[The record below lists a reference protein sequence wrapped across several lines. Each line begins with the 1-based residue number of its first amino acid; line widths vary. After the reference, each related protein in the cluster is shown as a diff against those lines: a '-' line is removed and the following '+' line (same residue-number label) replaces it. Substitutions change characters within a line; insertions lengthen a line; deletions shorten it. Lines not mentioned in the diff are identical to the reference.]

1 MSKEQPRSGW
11 QPDGSLVID
20 DRDRQRE
27 VARAQ
32 ELRERLRREKAERE
46 AEQAPS
52 SEPALP
58 KAA

>member
-1 MSKEQPRSGW
+1 MSKELKSGI
-11 QPDGSLVID
+11 QEDGTWVID

-52 SEPALP
+52 GEPALP